1 MRIDWQLDSA
11 LHKEPMTFPAHERC
25 ASTTSEVNAVP
36 LSRKKKWNHASP
48 NPLSIKRRVRPH
60 FFLGSSAGL
69 T

>member
-25 ASTTSEVNAVP
+25 ASATSEVNAVP

-48 NPLSIKRRVRPH
+48 NPLSIKRRV
-60 FFLGSSAGL
+60 
-69 T
+69 